1 MRKFYRIPMVVGIL
15 LLALNSFSQNGK
27 TFADLV
33 KKDAKK
39 LHLSSADADNLL
51 ISNFHTEEQTGITY
65 AYLQQRHKNGRCTIH
80 HCKA

>member
-27 TFADLV
+27 TIADLV

-51 ISNFHTEEQTGITY
+51 ITNLKLRYSAFLGGMIPNSASISF
-65 AYLQQRHKNGRCTIH
+65 
-80 HCKA
+80 